1 MQLQMSV
8 AQTQRLETLIAL
20 SAEQRMDL
28 RVQLAGRLGKAI
40 GDLLHRSND
49 TPEKLYD
56 QLVARIAEILTA
68 MYKDK
73 TLGIGVAE
81 RLSMIYVKKRSLNQ
95 KLFHA
100 MPRMHDRYRE
110 FATDCLYDESEL
122 AGGLYLDNAPM
133 KILKTTRATLRSAVL
148 KPQEVQSSIAF
159 QEQQVRRRADA
170 KEDTKSNIMMID
182 EARNAQQIAA
192 AHGPRINNLAD
203 IYSQAVSPVTDV
215 VKGEG
220 VRIFHQFFRDLV
232 VHERLSLLVAESM
245 QRAFGDTVLRSRAGE
260 EDVRRALLE
269 VLGEYVL
276 AGMGI
281 ITQEQ
286 YKRQSP
292 RKRAP
297 EEDVHTQWKL
307 LATDGEE
314 REIIDAWEGGGGA
327 LYLPK
332 WSMKGTI
339 PERVVITRK
348 QMKEFLK
355 QTVERDATKLCDTID
370 IDTLTERAAAI
381 VKAKG
386 AKAVKRVLLEELLA
400 DTLEDQR
407 VANAL
412 ETRIRGTWY
421 DALHVFLE
429 NTAKDTSGT

>member
-1 MQLQMSV
+1 MQLQLS
-8 AQTQRLETLIAL
+8 AQQTQRLEKLIAL
-20 SAEQRMDL
+20 SAEERMEL

-68 MYKDK
+68 MLQNK

-81 RLSMIYVKKRSLNQ
+81 RLSMIYVKKRSLQQ

-100 MPRMHDRYRE
+100 MPRVRDRYRE

-122 AGGLYLDNAPM
+122 AGGFYLEGAP
-133 KILKTTRATLRSAVL
+133 LKKLTTTRATLRSAVL
-148 KPQEVQSSIAF
+148 TPHQVTSSIAF
-159 QEQQVRRRADA
+159 QEEQVRMRAQTKA
-170 KEDTKSNIMMID
+170 DTTSNMMMID
-182 EARNAQQIAA
+182 EATHARQIAA
-192 AHGPRINNLAD
+192 AHGPRIDNLAD
-203 IYSQAVSPVTDV
+203 IYTQAVSPVTDV

-245 QRAFGDTVLRSRAGE
+245 QRAFGDAVLRSQARE
-260 EDVRRALLE
+260 EDVRRALLN

-281 ITQEQ
+281 ITQAQ

-292 RKRAP
+292 RKHALK
-297 EEDVHTQWKL
+297 EDVHTQWKL

-314 REIIDAWEGGGGA
+314 REIIDAWEADGGA

-332 WSMKGTI
+332 WNTSGHIAKQI
-339 PERVVITRK
+339 IITRR
-348 QMKEFLK
+348 QSQAFLQ
-355 QTVERDATKLCDTID
+355 QTVERDAVKLCDIID
-370 IDTLTERAAAI
+370 MDKLTERAEQI

-386 AKAVKRVLLEELLA
+386 AKVVKRVMLEELLA
-400 DTLEDQR
+400 DTLEDER
-407 VANAL
+407 VAKAL
-412 ETRIRGTWY
+412 EQRIRGTWY

-429 NTAKDTSGT
+429 RTAGEGQTN